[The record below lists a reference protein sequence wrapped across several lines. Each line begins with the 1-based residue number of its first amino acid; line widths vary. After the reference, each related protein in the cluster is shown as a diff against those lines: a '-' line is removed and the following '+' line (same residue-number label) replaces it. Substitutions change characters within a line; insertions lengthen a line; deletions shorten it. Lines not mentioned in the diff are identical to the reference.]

1 MFCTKCGNE
10 IESEARFCSKCGKPI
25 NLGDV
30 ETVSENAHKKKNSNN
45 LILIVIGVVI
55 VALICTIFLLI
66 RKDNEP
72 VSADKEKEDN
82 ISSNQGLDLEQIVE
96 QCSACENALNS
107 LIEVCELGTE
117 YGYDKDELMSV
128 SLRKCE
134 EMQHNC
140 TADVIQ
146 VENVPYVYRCCY
158 GYYTGQ
164 WQGAGP
170 SGTGTFVGKN
180 KLSEDIV
187 SYSGDWAYGLPNGTG
202 ELYIENFLN
211 HGNNITYSGNMSNG
225 KRNGNGYMHEYI
237 PGYGYMVY
245 GETVFENDVLAQE
258 TEVEVFDKDTGEV
271 KEYLRVKGEEDGS
284 VYLTVQWY
292 AGELS
297 PEQQQIVDYAQ
308 AALVIGL
315 VGYMG
320 NMALDGTGGLD
331 VDAYYQQLND
341 DMMVDLN
348 AYNERKEAERQE
360 MLVEQEKKEEKIKN
374 YNQDLYEEDLIND
387 PKEENDRTKVHKYN
401 AGLGN

>member
-66 RKDNEP
+66 GKDNES
-72 VSADKEKEDN
+72 VSADKEKDDN
-82 ISSNQGLDLEQIVE
+82 ISSEQGLNLEQIVE

-158 GYYTGQ
+158 GHYTGQ

-180 KLSEDIV
+180 KLNEDIV

-245 GETVFENDVLAQE
+245 GETVFENDVLARE

-320 NMALDGTGGLD
+320 HMALDGTGGLD

-341 DMMVDLN
+341 DMMADLN

-360 MLVEQEKKEEKIKN
+360 MLAEQEKKQEEN
-374 YNQDLYEEDLIND
+374 RVHNLDLYEEDLIDD
-387 PKEENDRTKVHKYN
+387 PDGKSWRTKNHKYN
-401 AGLGN
+401 AGLGW